1 MSIIIQNRREGR
13 REREERK
20 EGRKKEGCPSGS
32 LLLRN
37 CKEGD
42 YSMF

>member
-13 REREERK
+13 KESK
-20 EGRKKEGCPSGS
+20 EGREGEKKEGCPSIS

-42 YSMF
+42 YGMF

>member
-13 REREERK
+13 EREERK
-20 EGRKKEGCPSGS
+20 EGGKKEGCPSVS

-42 YSMF
+42 YRMF